1 MSTRWHLDIVRSRPT
16 DAQLEQLGRLAGAAR
31 AADGHPPF
39 SDQTLVS
46 LRAGDGDGRRVTT
59 LLASD
64 DDGTAG
70 EAGRPQDADASTTT
84 LAGAAVLVADRDGA
98 PLLELVV
105 DPARRRDGAGSA
117 LLRAAADL
125 PDLPGEAEN
134 AGADVRAWSHGDHPA
149 GRVLAAE
156 HGYAVVRELWRMSAP
171 VGDVVPDPAEIAPP
185 EGVRLRS
192 FRPGDENAL
201 LELNR
206 AAFAHHPEQ
215 GSLSA
220 TDLTDLM
227 AQPWFDAAGLFL
239 AERDTEGSDGALLGF
254 HWTKIDPAEPGEG
267 EVYVLG
273 VHPQAQGLGLG
284 RVLTAVGL
292 AHLRD
297 RGVATVTL
305 YVDADNTAAVRL
317 YTGMGFTRAD
327 VDVQYAPAVAPGGR
341 Q

>member
-46 LRAGDGDGRRVTT
+46 LRAGDGDGRRVAT
-59 LLASD
+59 LLASA
-64 DDGTAG
+64 DGG
-70 EAGRPQDADASTTT
+70 QEAGAGRQDGDAITTP
-84 LAGAAVLVADRDGA
+84 LAGAAVLIVDGDGA

-105 DPARRRDGAGSA
+105 DPAHRRDGAGSA

-125 PDLPGEAEN
+125 PDLPGA
-134 AGADVRAWSHGDHPA
+134 AGPAGPDVRAWSHGNHPA

-171 VGDVVPDPAEIAPP
+171 VGDVAREAASVVPR

-215 GSLSA
+215 GYLSA
-220 TDLTDLM
+220 TDLADLM